1 MSEYLLHNLILDEE
15 LLRIFQPL
23 PEQQYE
29 EVVDKILNR
38 DTLPPL
44 LVWNHMLIDGFDEY
58 KIYHELS
65 LPFYIEEANFHT
77 RTEVIEYLCERM
89 ITRGFLTDERTR
101 YCVGKLYHAEK
112 NILLEKFPVQN
123 QYTPEEYRR
132 KDTHSS
138 RHVVHQKI
146 KDYLQV
152 SLGTIYKYGTYAD
165 AVDEICSKAPAIG
178 MALLNGE
185 FVISHNNTLEL
196 CRLSSEEIQ
205 VIYNHFKLHN
215 NNHLLHSEMM
225 RRVNLDKAR
234 AKKETQNL
242 SAPEIKK
249 MPKYD
254 PDAEISSLSLT
265 IPTWISSIKRT
276 ATITDLSKASTGAL
290 YKLEKQLIALRDEIN
305 SLQQEIQEEYHE

>member
-29 EVVDKILNR
+29 ELVDKILYKEHI
-38 DTLPPL
+38 PPL
-44 LVWNHMLIDGFDEY
+44 LVWNRMLIDGFDEY

-65 LPFYIEEANFHT
+65 LSFYTREATFKT
-77 RTEVIEYLCERM
+77 KTEVISYLCEKM
-89 ITRGFLTDERTR
+89 ISRGFLTDERTR
-101 YCVGKLYHAEK
+101 YCVGKLYHAQK
-112 NILLEKFPVQN
+112 AILLEKYPVQN

-138 RHVVHQKI
+138 RHMVHQMI
-146 KDYLQV
+146 KDYLQI
-152 SLGTIYKYGTYAD
+152 SLGTIYKYSTYAD
-165 AVDEICSKAPAIG
+165 AVDEICSKAPDIG
-178 MALLNGE
+178 MALLDGN

-196 CRLSSEEIQ
+196 CKLSGEEIQ

-225 RRVNLDKAR
+225 RRVNLDKAKV
-234 AKKETQNL
+234 KKEAQNL

-265 IPTWISSIKRT
+265 IPTWVSSIKRT
-276 ATITDLSKASTGAL
+276 ASITDLSKASTGAL
-290 YKLEKQLIALRDEIN
+290 YKLEKQLIALRDVIN
-305 SLQQEIQEEYHE
+305 TLQQEIQEEYHE